1 MIFIIR
7 IEQIDFE
14 LCIHRQII
22 NEVTL
27 VSYDLLTA
35 PKRTQMKEKKQ
46 LTPDRYESFRVILSF
61 SMCIDV
67 TMQHEEKTVIRD
79 WVQMWRV
86 ELYMYRQVYC

>member
-1 MIFIIR
+1 
-7 IEQIDFE
+7 
-14 LCIHRQII
+14 
-22 NEVTL
+22 
-27 VSYDLLTA
+27 
-35 PKRTQMKEKKQ
+35 MKEKKK

-86 ELYMYRQVYC
+86 ELYMYRQVYCQVLEHKILIDMNRILSCEILQQHWKPWFLYR